1 MITIMRT
8 AVCAA
13 PGKRRDALAFAN
25 QLAKYL
31 NEKYGG
37 SVEVLMPVSGNLDRI
52 AWRLNYES
60 LAQYEAFSAKALAD
74 PELMDMGSK
83 GLAIFMPGSL
93 NDDIWRTT

>member
-25 QLAKYL
+25 QVAKYL

-37 SVEVLMPVSGNLDRI
+37 SVGAYAGWPGI
-52 AWRLNYES
+52 WI
-60 LAQYEAFSAKALAD
+60 
-74 PELMDMGSK
+74 
-83 GLAIFMPGSL
+83 GLRG
-93 NDDIWRTT
+93 D